1 MSRMWILTKLFLKT
15 SLGVESKVKKS
26 DKKLIYIILSIII
39 IPIVLGMVSALVL
52 GIYGVL
58 RVIGQQGLILAMGY
72 SITATIIF
80 IFGIISVMSVLY
92 FAKDIEYILPLPFKA
107 HEVSLAKFTT
117 VLIYQY
123 ITVVAVLGPITL
135 IYGIGEGCGVL
146 YYLIS
151 LVCLI
156 LIPIIPT
163 LYSAV
168 ISMILMRFTGISKH
182 KDVLKFISGFLALLF
197 GVGINILSS
206 SMGRK
211 LADDSEALKRVV
223 EAGNNSL
230 VNGIS
235 DVFITPKLATLATMS
250 SDINKSLINIG
261 LFVLVNILAIII
273 FIIIADNL
281 YLKGLVGISESF
293 SKREKLSAEKLSKN
307 ITQNSLLKTWI
318 IKELRLLFRTP
329 AYVLNCISTIILI
342 PVILVIPILSDGGI
356 SGILGNSGFLRQPS
370 SFNIIIGIFFG
381 AIAFITGLNPTAP
394 TAISR
399 EGDMIFISKYLPV
412 SYVTQIM
419 AKIISAV
426 IINYILVI
434 IVLIGFMVVG
444 MPITLILLLA
454 IIGLLEIAFLSAV
467 GVLIDLHSP
476 KLVWDNEQKAVK
488 QNFNVFISMLISI
501 PFAGI
506 GAGAVIFINEYFAV
520 SFAVLAVVL
529 LLGNLLMFNLIR
541 TSGVKKFRKIAED

>member
-15 SLGVESKVKKS
+15 SLGSEAKVKKS

-39 IPIVLGMVSALVL
+39 TPIVLGMISALVL

-58 RVIGQQGLILAMGY
+58 KVIGQQGLILATGY
-72 SITATIIF
+72 SVTATIIF
-80 IFGIISVMSVLY
+80 VFGIISVMSVLY

-117 VLIYQY
+117 VVIYQY
-123 ITVVAVLGPITL
+123 IPVVAVLGPITL
-135 IYGIGEGCGVL
+135 IYGIGEGCGAL

-182 KDVLKFISGFLALLF
+182 KDALKFISGFLALLL
-197 GVGINILSS
+197 GIGINILSS
-206 SMGRK
+206 FMGRRF
-211 LADDSEALKRVV
+211 ADDEEALKKII

-235 DVFITPKLATLATMS
+235 DIFVAPKLATLATIS
-250 SDINKSLINIG
+250 SDVSKSLINIG
-261 LFVLVNILAIII
+261 LFMLINILAIVL
-273 FIIIADNL
+273 FIIISDNL
-281 YLKGLVGISESF
+281 YLKGVVGISESF
-293 SKREKLSAEKLSKN
+293 SKREKLSGEKLSKN
-307 ITQNSLLKTWI
+307 ITQNSLLKTWV

-329 AYVLNCISTIILI
+329 AYLLNCISTVILI
-342 PVILVIPILSDGGI
+342 PIILVIPILSDEGI
-356 SGILGNSGFLRQPS
+356 SGILEGSEFLREPS
-370 SFNIIIGIFFG
+370 NFNIIIGSFFG

-399 EGDMIFISKYLPV
+399 EGDIIFISKYLPV

-434 IVLIGFMVVG
+434 IVLIGFVAIG

-454 IIGLLEIAFLSAV
+454 IIGFLEIIFLSAV

-501 PFAGI
+501 PFAAI
-506 GAGAVIFINEYFAV
+506 GATLVIFINKHFAI
-520 SFAVLAVVL
+520 SFIALAVAL

-541 TSGVKKFRKIAED
+541 TSGVKKFKKIAED

>member
-15 SLGVESKVKKS
+15 SLGSEAKVKKS

-39 IPIVLGMVSALVL
+39 TPIVLGMISALVL

-58 RVIGQQGLILAMGY
+58 KVIGQQGLILATGY
-72 SITATIIF
+72 SVTATIIF
-80 IFGIISVMSVLY
+80 VFGIISVMSVLY

-107 HEVSLAKFTT
+107 HEVSLAKFIT
-117 VLIYQY
+117 VVIYQY
-123 ITVVAVLGPITL
+123 IPVVAVLGPITL
-135 IYGIGEGCGVL
+135 IYGIGEGCGAL

-156 LIPIIPT
+156 LVPIIPT

-182 KDVLKFISGFLALLF
+182 KDALKFISGFLALLL
-197 GVGINILSS
+197 GIGINILSS
-206 SMGRK
+206 FMGRRF
-211 LADDSEALKRVV
+211 ADDEEALKKII

-235 DVFITPKLATLATMS
+235 DIFVAPKLATLATIS
-250 SDINKSLINIG
+250 SDVSKSLINIG
-261 LFVLVNILAIII
+261 LFVLINILAIVL
-273 FIIIADNL
+273 FIIISDNL
-281 YLKGLVGISESF
+281 YLKGVVGISESF
-293 SKREKLSAEKLSKN
+293 SKREKLSGEKLSKN
-307 ITQNSLLKTWI
+307 ITQNSLLKTWG

-329 AYVLNCISTIILI
+329 AYLLNCISTVILI
-342 PVILVIPILSDGGI
+342 PIILVIPILSDGGI
-356 SGILGNSGFLRQPS
+356 SGILEGSEFLREPS
-370 SFNIIIGIFFG
+370 NFNIIIGSFFG
-381 AIAFITGLNPTAP
+381 VIAFITGLNPTAP

-399 EGDMIFISKYLPV
+399 EGDTIFISKYLPV

-434 IVLIGFMVVG
+434 IVLIGFMVIG

-454 IIGLLEIAFLSAV
+454 IIGLLEIVFLSAV

-506 GAGAVIFINEYFAV
+506 GAALVIFINKHFAI
-520 SFAVLAVVL
+520 SFIALAVGL

-541 TSGVKKFRKIAED
+541 TSGVKKFKKIAED

>member
-1 MSRMWILTKLFLKT
+1 MNKIWALTKLFLKT
-15 SLGVESKVKKS
+15 SIGSGSKSKSS
-26 DKKLIYIILSIII
+26 DKKLIYTILG
-39 IPIVLGMVSALVL
+39 IVTVPLLLGMISVMFL
-52 GIYGVL
+52 GLYGVL
-58 RVIGQQGLILAMGY
+58 KSIGQQGLILAMGY
-72 SITATIIF
+72 NITATIIF
-80 IFGIISVMSVLY
+80 IFGIMSIMSVLY
-92 FAKDIEYILPLPFKA
+92 FSKDIEYILPLPFKA
-107 HEVSLAKFTT
+107 HEISLAKFTT

-123 ITVVAVLGPITL
+123 ISVIAILGPITL
-135 IYGIGEGCGVL
+135 IYGIGEGLGVL
-146 YYLIS
+146 YYVIS

-156 LIPIIPT
+156 LVPIIPI
-163 LYSAV
+163 LYSAI
-168 ISMILMRFTGISKH
+168 ISMVLMRFTGISKH
-182 KDVLKFISGFLALLF
+182 KDALKFISGFLALLL
-197 GVGINILSS
+197 GIGINILSS

-211 LADDSEALKRVV
+211 LADDSEALKRII

-250 SDINKSLINIG
+250 SHINKSLINIG
-261 LFVLVNILAIII
+261 LFVLVNIIAIII
-273 FIIIADNL
+273 FVIIADNL
-281 YLKGLVGISESF
+281 YLKGVVGISESF

-307 ITQNSLLKTWI
+307 ITQNSLLKAWV

-356 SGILGNSGFLRQPS
+356 SVILENAKFLRES
-370 SFNIIIGIFFG
+370 SNFNIIMGVFFG
-381 AIAFITGLNPTAP
+381 AIAFITGLNPSAP

-399 EGDMIFISKYLPV
+399 EGDTIFVSKYLPV
-412 SYVTQIM
+412 SYLIQII

-426 IINYILVI
+426 IINYPLVI
-434 IVLIGFMVVG
+434 IVLIGFIAVG
-444 MPITLILLLA
+444 MPLTLILLLA
-454 IIGLLEIAFLSAV
+454 IIGLLEVIFLSAV

-506 GAGAVIFINEYFAV
+506 GAGLVILINKHFAISFI
-520 SFAVLAVVL
+520 VLVVVL
-529 LLGNLLMFNLIR
+529 LLGNLLMLNLIR
-541 TSGVKKFRKIAED
+541 TSGVKKFKKIAED